1 MDEVKMVIDE
11 LIKRE
16 YTYEEYLQGDPD
28 NIDMWTNKKRQISAS
43 LRILDIANKYG
54 IDRAIATLTA
64 AQPLGDAAV
73 PVLEAAGKCD
83 REACLKY
90 LERVNEDEEMT
101 DREGRCIYP
110 LMQLRALVESLP
122 DDAAKGEGR

>member
-83 REACLKY
+83 GPRAVTKLNDLFAYLSIHGFTEADQDIVAAMNVLNA
-90 LERVNEDEEMT
+90 LPEE
-101 DREGRCIYP
+101 
-110 LMQLRALVESLP
+110 
-122 DDAAKGEGR
+122 K